1 MSNKKRRFARIAT
14 GVLTV
19 LLLLWSGGLYT
30 LSFMPW
36 WIPVL
41 IGIAFAV
48 VTISAGMKMWRS
60 VLNVNGRI
68 ALILIHVLVA
78 GSIGAFAV
86 VGGNYYGAPES
97 SARDVD
103 AIVIGKHSEKR
114 NRYRTLRRRRV
125 KTGEYQAYYVDLLLP
140 DSLYTK
146 RQINVGEYTKIRMGQ
161 VRHIGMRDGFWGYP
175 VIRN

>member
-125 KTGEYQAYYVDLLLP
+125 IGVFPLCTCRRIPGYQLRATLHRVGTMP
-140 DSLYTK
+140 
-146 RQINVGEYTKIRMGQ
+146 RQQLADNGR
-161 VRHIGMRDGFWGYP
+161 
-175 VIRN
+175 